1 MTHKVHPKA
10 FRIKETS
17 DWDVRGF
24 YRNPPELL
32 EEDFKIRKFL
42 KEKLAKAALERI
54 EIERSPGKLNI
65 IISSGRPGVIIGRG
79 GEGIEQLK
87 KLLEE
92 KILNKKNSSS
102 IKKEKT
108 TDKGKKP
115 EKSKKEIRL
124 EIREVKNPW
133 TSAPLIAQGI
143 VQQIEKRIP
152 YRRVLKQTLSKIAGN
167 KEIKGAR
174 IELSGRLNGNEIA
187 RREWL
192 KIGRLPLQTIRSDID
207 YAKDVAYCT
216 YGTIGIKVWLYKGE
230 KFE

>member
-92 KILNKKNSSS
+92 KNLNKKNSSS

-115 EKSKKEIRL
+115 EKSK
-124 EIREVKNPW
+124 
-133 TSAPLIAQGI
+133 
-143 VQQIEKRIP
+143 
-152 YRRVLKQTLSKIAGN
+152 
-167 KEIKGAR
+167 
-174 IELSGRLNGNEIA
+174 
-187 RREWL
+187 
-192 KIGRLPLQTIRSDID
+192 
-207 YAKDVAYCT
+207 
-216 YGTIGIKVWLYKGE
+216 
-230 KFE
+230 